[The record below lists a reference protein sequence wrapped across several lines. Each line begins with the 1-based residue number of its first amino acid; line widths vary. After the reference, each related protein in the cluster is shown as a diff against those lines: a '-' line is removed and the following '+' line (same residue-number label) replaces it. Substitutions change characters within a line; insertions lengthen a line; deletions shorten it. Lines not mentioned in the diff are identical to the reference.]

1 VSARRKTIDPARR
14 GEHAGEASTL
24 HPVFPLA
31 KRARTPHYATKIA
44 RGRAVEKKAEAPRD
58 YEELIRVIH
67 DRHGEMSKSYQK
79 IALYLTQNPND
90 VAVRSVNAI
99 GESCGVHP
107 SSFVR
112 FAQALGYEGF
122 KELQALFQKRLSTA
136 APGFEA
142 RVKALETELGERTD
156 RSAFGFMHDLIV
168 RDIASLKEM
177 LTGIE
182 PGDLLKAVALLEK
195 ADVVY
200 LIGQLRSAPVV
211 ELLRYILTMLGK
223 RCVLLDPGGGLA
235 THMARAMRKKDVL
248 FAVSFRFYAN
258 EVVNVVEEAAE
269 RGVPIIAISDSTL
282 SPFARRAR
290 VLFAVPE
297 HEYTFSRSLAAPMC
311 LAQALT
317 VALAA
322 RLQNDVETPRIPT
335 VTGQ

>member
-1 VSARRKTIDPARR
+1 MQD
-14 GEHAGEASTL
+14 
-24 HPVFPLA
+24 
-31 KRARTPHYATKIA
+31 AT
-44 RGRAVEKKAEAPRD
+44 RPSD

-67 DRHGEMSKSYQK
+67 DRYEDMSKSYQK

-90 VAVRSVNAI
+90 VAVHSVNAI
-99 GESCGVHP
+99 AERCGVHA

-112 FAQALGYEGF
+112 FAQALGYDGF
-122 KELQALFQKRLSTA
+122 KDLQLLFQKRLSTA

-142 RVKALETELGERTD
+142 RVKALETELGSRAD
-156 RSAFGFMHDLIV
+156 RSEFGFLRDLVV
-168 RDIASLKEM
+168 RDIASLQDM
-177 LTGIE
+177 MTGIAPE
-182 PGDLLKAVALLEK
+182 DLVEAVSLLEK
-195 ADVVY
+195 ADTIF
-200 LIGQLRSAPVV
+200 LIGQLRSTPVV

-235 THMARAMRKKDVL
+235 THMARVMQPSDAL
-248 FAVSFRFYAN
+248 IAVSFRFYAT
-258 EVVNVVEEAAE
+258 EVVNVVEEAG
-269 RGVPIIAISDSTL
+269 RNGVPIIAISDSTL
-282 SPFARRAR
+282 SPLAKSAR

-322 RLQNDVETPRIPT
+322 RLQNNSVSPRIPT